1 MKRLIF
7 LVFLFY
13 LCNSALAGS
22 LTRVYHFG
30 TPAVEA
36 KGDFVFI
43 QLNGCRA
50 AGLIGTPAL
59 PYQHISL
66 LLPPGTEATGYTV
79 EFSDPVE
86 QFVQLP
92 VYPIQPSRPYSLA
105 DESGFVADEGVYNS
119 SGPIPSVAGG
129 RIETHFINGHSVA
142 MATFTPVVYYPA
154 EQKIRVYRKAEIN
167 LEYQSTSRATD
178 ALRNLQTGPQI
189 NQRVAGMVQNPE
201 SCALYATDRILT
213 DAYQILIVT
222 PEAYASS
229 FQNLA
234 GIYESQG
241 LAAQVSTLEDILQA
255 ATGADPAEKL
265 RNFIIA
271 QYQAHGIEYVL
282 LGGDAE
288 LIPFRGFHCQ
298 VQSSSLYSDDNIPSD
313 LYYSS
318 LDGTWND
325 NGNNLWGEPGEDDLL
340 PELAVGRLPFSSA
353 AELNR
358 MLHKTIQYQTN
369 PVPGEFERPLLAGE
383 LLYNNPL
390 SWGADYLDLL
400 IGYQNENGYVTN
412 GIPETFNID
421 KLYERDLGYWS
432 KYDLISRINAG
443 RAFVH
448 HAGHS
453 NWDYA
458 MKLYITD
465 ITNLTFSQVNGID
478 HNYTLVYTHGCIC
491 GAFDYSDCIAEEML
505 KIDNFAVAGAF
516 NSRYGWF
523 NEGQTEGPSA
533 HLHREFVN
541 ALYTD
546 GYDRVGATHQHSRIM
561 TAPWVTAPGQWEEG
575 ALRWCFYGC
584 NILGDP
590 ALKIW
595 TDNITGIEPTAD
607 DGRLAKIEINPA
619 AGNIWVSLQAGG
631 PVTFELTDL
640 TGKILKVYTVQ
651 NQKNA
656 SIDVS
661 SIQNGVYL
669 LVLKTPIRHETHKML
684 IINR

>member
-1 MKRLIF
+1 MKRFIYLIA
-7 LVFLFY
+7 LFC
-13 LCNSALAGS
+13 LSNLAQAGAITKIYS
-22 LTRVYHFG
+22 FDAPTTVI
-30 TPAVEA
+30 
-36 KGDFVFI
+36 KGDFVF
-43 QLNGCRA
+43 LNLPGCKA

-59 PYQHISL
+59 PYQHVSL
-66 LLPPGTEATGYTV
+66 LLPPGTEATGFSL
-79 EFSDPVE
+79 ELSDPFEMDVRLPLYP
-86 QFVQLP
+86 VQP
-92 VYPIQPSRPYSLA
+92 PRPYSLA
-105 DESGFVADEGVYNS
+105 KETDFVADKIIYGSMTAFPTES
-119 SGPIPSVAGG
+119 KG
-129 RIETHFINGHSVA
+129 RLETHFICGHSVA
-142 MATFTPVVYYPA
+142 MATFTPVVYFPA
-154 EQKIRVYRKAEIN
+154 EGKVLVYRKAEVKMD
-167 LEYQSTSRATD
+167 YRATNRAIA
-178 ALRNLQTGPQI
+178 ALSNMHPGQWAAK
-189 NQRVAGMVQNPE
+189 RVAGLVQNPE
-201 SCALYATDRILT
+201 SQSDYVSDKVFANPF
-213 DAYQILIVT
+213 QVLIVT
-222 PEAYASS
+222 PQAYTGAFQDLALMYEA
-229 FQNLA
+229 
-234 GIYESQG
+234 QG
-241 LAAQVSTLEDILQA
+241 LAVQVSALEDIQQA
-255 ATGADPAEKL
+255 TAGIDPAEKL

-271 QYQAHGIEYVL
+271 QYQAHGIEYVV

-288 LIPFRGFHCQ
+288 LVPIRGFYCQ

-340 PELAVGRLPFSSA
+340 PEVAVGRLPFSSI

-400 IGYQNENGYVTN
+400 IGYQDENGYVTN
-412 GIPETFNID
+412 GIPETYDID
-421 KLYERDLGYWS
+421 KLYERDMGYWS
-432 KYDLISRINAG
+432 KFDLITRINAG

-465 ITNLTFSQVNGID
+465 ISNQTFSQVNGITR
-478 HNYTLVYTHGCIC
+478 NFTLVYTHGCIC

-546 GYDRVGATHQHSRIM
+546 GYNRVGATHQQSRIM

-575 ALRWCFYGC
+575 ALRWSFYCC

-595 TDNITGIEPTAD
+595 TDNITGIDLPLS
-607 DGRLAKIEINPA
+607 GKRLAEIENNPA
-619 AGNIWVSLQAGG
+619 NGSIRMRMQTDG
-631 PVTFELTDL
+631 PVTFELSDL
-640 TGKILKVYTVQ
+640 TGKTVKVYTVQ

-656 SIDVS
+656 TIDVS

-669 LVLKTPIRHETHKML
+669 LVLKTPTTNENFKVL
-684 IINR
+684 ILNR